1 MYEVIGHGVM
11 ETRDIMEI
19 TWMET
24 GPELEARDVM
34 KINWSTSIEI
44 TNNTPYTRTC
54 THESM
59 CRCACACTHYMET
72 GPELEARD
80 IMEINWSTSI
90 EITNNTPYTRTCTHE
105 RMCRCACACTQYAHV
120 CTYKLEF
127 PKTIIKLSKR

>member
-54 THESM
+54 THE
-59 CRCACACTHYMET
+59 
-72 GPELEARD
+72 
-80 IMEINWSTSI
+80 
-90 EITNNTPYTRTCTHE
+90 RT
-105 RMCRCACACTQYAHV
+105 CRCACACTQYAHV